1 MRTILLRVADKQ
13 VFSNVKCNRHM
24 RQLFIAVAGV
34 VFVGADHFPDI
45 EFVPED
51 ATVVPGFPI
60 AFNATPCCPL
70 LKSDGTPATLTL
82 RLTSASPR
90 LTLEPS
96 VFTWDGNDTN
106 AWKQTQTFTATG
118 TAGASYDL
126 DIFSAVSTTIESD
139 SDLYNQDTTVHL
151 RVGLA
156 AHFSPPPK
164 PPPPSPPP
172 VKPPPPGPPPGHP
185 CPPVPPSP
193 PQPPPKPPTHPPQP
207 PLQPPP
213 PSPPPRLRARP
224 AVPAPAVATTRSR
237 TRHQRHSTSVYAAH
251 CHLCDHCA
259 DWLGCNLL
267 LQSCRPQRRALQRS
281 AHPRAACL
289 KVCGRII
296 SSGFCFQRR
305 ARRVATQQL

>member
-1 MRTILLRVADKQ
+1 MRR
-13 VFSNVKCNRHM
+13 
-24 RQLFIAVAGV
+24 LFIAVVGV
-34 VFVGADHFPDI
+34 VLVRADHFPDI
-45 EFVPED
+45 EFAPND
-51 ATVVPGFPI
+51 ATVVPGFPV

-70 LKSDGTPATLTL
+70 LKSDGSAATLTL

-126 DIFSAVSTTIESD
+126 DIFSAVTTTIESD

-156 AHFSPPPK
+156 AQFSPPPK

-213 PSPPPRLRARP
+213 PSPPPPSPPPPQPPPPWPPPDPEHVINAILFRFVLPIAISVIIALIGLAAIFFCNRAGLRGESYKNQLIP
-224 AVPAPAVATTRSR
+224 V
-237 TRHQRHSTSVYAAH
+237 
-251 CHLCDHCA
+251 
-259 DWLGCNLL
+259 
-267 LQSCRPQRRALQRS
+267 
-281 AHPRAACL
+281 
-289 KVCGRII
+289 
-296 SSGFCFQRR
+296 
-305 ARRVATQQL
+305 RRV

>member
-1 MRTILLRVADKQ
+1 MSEFLLRQAAHAIMRTILLRVADKQ

-24 RQLFIAVAGV
+24 QQLFIAVAGV

-156 AHFSPPPK
+156 AQFSPPPK

-193 PQPPPKPPTHPPQP
+193 PQRHR
-207 PLQPPP
+207 
-213 PSPPPRLRARP
+213 PSRQ
-224 AVPAPAVATTRSR
+224 R
-237 TRHQRHSTSVYAAH
+237 TRRNRRSSHRRPRRRRPRHHRRNRPRRGHHPIPNTSSTAFYFGLCCPLPSV
-251 CHLCDHCA
+251 
-259 DWLGCNLL
+259 
-267 LQSCRPQRRALQRS
+267 
-281 AHPRAACL
+281 
-289 KVCGRII
+289 
-296 SSGFCFQRR
+296 
-305 ARRVATQQL
+305 